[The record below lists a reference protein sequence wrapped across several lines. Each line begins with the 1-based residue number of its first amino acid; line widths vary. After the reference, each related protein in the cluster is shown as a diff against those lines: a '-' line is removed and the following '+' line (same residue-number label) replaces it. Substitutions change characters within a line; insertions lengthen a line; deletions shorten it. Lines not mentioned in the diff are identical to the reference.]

1 MPHGFTKKIQL
12 VNQQI
17 YRSGDVTTCDSHEH
31 RSCVPKLLGEPKR
44 HRFSGAML
52 NCRGVMGL
60 FWDTVLDLKRD
71 PNKKYMAKISGKYDF
86 SVGWLS
92 RFSGGKL

>member
-1 MPHGFTKKIQL
+1 
-12 VNQQI
+12 
-17 YRSGDVTTCDSHEH
+17 
-31 RSCVPKLLGEPKR
+31 
-44 HRFSGAML
+44 
-52 NCRGVMGL
+52 MGL

-71 PNKKYMAKISGKYDF
+71 PNKKYMAKISGKCDF